1 MSHSGSTARNTD
13 SQHRED
19 VRMSVE
25 QNILEGNLADLPLA
39 QLLDTVASG
48 RKTGGLQLEH
58 PKLGVSTTLSFS
70 GGRMGRVLTP
80 FAPRLTELMRRFGV
94 ADVYLNE
101 LRRRGHD
108 TLEELNSVRDY
119 DPVAQM
125 ILMQSVRRR
134 HEMAL
139 MPIFEETNGHFTLL
153 LSQVPDGFIAPGIDT
168 LSLSL
173 DIIKRRD
180 EMSALSGDYS
190 WHPYDRFELVTDPSK
205 PYEPRA
211 LDLFGYR
218 VLNAL
223 SESSSLHDLAFN
235 SALVWDEM
243 VRGLHDLVERGFA
256 RQGAAAAQLTD
267 FEGLLL
273 SEDD

>member
-1 MSHSGSTARNTD
+1 
-13 SQHRED
+13 
-19 VRMSVE
+19 MSVE
-25 QNILEGNLADLPLA
+25 HNILKGDLADLPLA
-39 QLLDTVASG
+39 QLLDTIASG
-48 RKTGGLQLEH
+48 RKTGVLELEH
-58 PKLGVSTTLSFS
+58 PNLGVSTTLSFS
-70 GGRMGRVLTP
+70 EGRMGRVLTP
-80 FAPRLTELMRRFGV
+80 FAPRLTELMHRFGV
-94 ADVYLNE
+94 ADIYLSE

-139 MPIFEETNGHFTLL
+139 MPIFEETDGHFRLL
-153 LSQVPDGFIAPGIDT
+153 LSQVPNGFIAPGIDT

-173 DIIKRRD
+173 DIIRRRD
-180 EMSALSGDYS
+180 EISALPGDYR
-190 WHPYDRFELVTDPSK
+190 WHPHDRFELVTDSSK
-205 PYEPRA
+205 PYAPRA

-223 SESSSLHDLAFN
+223 TESSSLRDLALH

-243 VRGLHDLVERGFA
+243 VRGLHGLVERGFA
-256 RQGAAAAQLTD
+256 RQVASAAQLTD
-267 FEGLLL
+267 ADILLL

>member
-1 MSHSGSTARNTD
+1 
-13 SQHRED
+13 
-19 VRMSVE
+19 MSVE
-25 QNILEGNLADLPLA
+25 HNILKGNLADLPLV
-39 QLLDTVASG
+39 QLLDTIASG
-48 RKTGGLQLEH
+48 RKTGVLRLEH
-58 PKLGVSTTLSFS
+58 PTLGVSTTLSFS
-70 GGRMGRVLTP
+70 EGRMGRALTP

-94 ADVYLNE
+94 ADVYLDE

-108 TLEELNSVRDY
+108 TLDELNSVRDY

-139 MPIFEETNGHFTLL
+139 MPIFEESDGHFRLL

-173 DIIKRRD
+173 DLIRRRD
-180 EMSALSGDYS
+180 EMSTLSGEHR
-190 WHPYDRFELVTDPSK
+190 WHPHDRFELVTDPST
-205 PYEPRA
+205 PYSPRA

-223 SESSSLHDLAFN
+223 TESSSLHDLAYN

-243 VRGLHDLVERGFA
+243 VRGLHSLVERGFA
-256 RQGAAAAQLTD
+256 QQVASAAQLTD
-267 FEGLLL
+267 FEALLL
-273 SEDD
+273 SEDE